1 MGHPRQEGA
10 AFPPFPKARGPR
22 GRKGEKGT
30 EREEKAHAGSTHL
43 ARRAGPDHPRQ
54 RARSRG
60 EGLGGGEAR
69 APVWKYQRRF
79 GATPGLKGNGS
90 PFLSLTRTHQHAHS
104 PKVSRGPRRASRR
117 HRTLSVSI
125 TAPTCSLI
133 ATQWPRIS
141 TGTMAAFPQ
150 SWAPWL
156 PCSPLACYLTGPVN
170 ICICNPCFNISY
182 CFLCLPCA
190 R

>member
-43 ARRAGPDHPRQ
+43 ARRAGPDRPRQ

-79 GATPGLKGNGS
+79 AATPGLKGNGS

-125 TAPTCSLI
+125 TAPAR
-133 ATQWPRIS
+133 ATGNSVISFPPLPPGVQPLPPCKAPPSSPSAIFELTPRARPS
-141 TGTMAAFPQ
+141 
-150 SWAPWL
+150 
-156 PCSPLACYLTGPVN
+156 LTGH
-170 ICICNPCFNISY
+170 
-182 CFLCLPCA
+182 A
-190 R
+190 